1 MRRDEIKD
9 DSLHPADLILNFI
22 MTFVCFGTP
31 YSYLKHINEFFINGP
46 GRTDTIV
53 ERWTMFVE
61 ENVNDWT
68 NTNLV
73 ACLRFVTWKTN
84 GADMLGLQATVLVS
98 ASVAFLAVPGI
109 DDKTRILG
117 IVSTLFS
124 IASIIVGLLNVW
136 QHQLKS
142 RASLEITVIVSYANL
157 PMLLR
162 VIDFRV
168 S

>member
-1 MRRDEIKD
+1 
-9 DSLHPADLILNFI
+9 
-22 MTFVCFGTP
+22 
-31 YSYLKHINEFFINGP
+31 
-46 GRTDTIV
+46 
-53 ERWTMFVE
+53 MFVE

-73 ACLRFVTWKTN
+73 ACLHFVTWKTN

-136 QHQLKS
+136 QHQHKS